1 MWPLLLS
8 LAIPSTSLAFPA
20 QAGQEAASVGQSV
33 RQEPSDPD
41 SALLNRGAK
50 DEQAALERVRRAHLP
65 WAWDGG
71 SQCDERI
78 GRMCWNHDPEDRD
91 WIPAPDPEPLKERRE
106 GYLSLLAEIAGRIP
120 GDLWVAEQRVRYLGE
135 QGEWERAERVAR
147 DCIRSRGEDAP
158 PAPGPDPARRAGRCH
173 DLLGYVLHRM
183 GRFPEAE
190 VAFRQ
195 ALARMDRERAES
207 RLDPRT
213 VAVREAASWLDPA
226 GLSPDSLEARRRTFW
241 LLADPLWMVPGNDRW
256 TEHQARFAAAQI
268 REDSRNPHSIPWGSD
283 LTTVLVRYGE
293 SVGWE
298 RIRERMGAF
307 GDVPVVGHGPN
318 GGRHFL
324 PSGTVLQEPVASLP
338 EDWKLHPTAPR
349 SIHVPLYAERMGAL
363 DVQVARFL
371 RPGGALVVAGFG
383 RPWEPPLP
391 PPTGPGVPRDGS
403 ATAPPPPPPPSPD
416 PGAVRP
422 PEAALLAFDPH
433 GGVVGESRLS
443 GALHGGLTVDLPT
456 GGFVLGVELL
466 DPGARRAWRVRQGI
480 SVPDALPD
488 LAALSDLLLL
498 EPDHPEVDDPTEA
511 VAAVLPAARVAQGG
525 AVGVFWETYGAE
537 AGEVVTF
544 EATIRPGERGL
555 LRRAGEWLRLL
566 DPQPVT
572 RVRWEEP
579 AWEAPAPLVRTLRLD
594 LQELPQGSYELRM
607 RAVLRGRGPVESSR
621 DLEIVA
627 PDDSR
632 LPGNAPR

>member
-8 LAIPSTSLAFPA
+8 LALPSPSLAIPA
-20 QAGQEAASVGQSV
+20 QEGPDPASVVQTS

-41 SALLNRGAK
+41 SALLNRGAQ

-78 GRMCWNHDPEDRD
+78 GRMCWNHDPQDRD
-91 WIPAPDPEPLKERRE
+91 WIPAPDAEPLRERRE

-135 QGEWERAERVAR
+135 QGEWERAEAVAR
-147 DCIRSRGEDAP
+147 DCVQARGEDAP
-158 PAPGPDPARRAGRCH
+158 PAPGPDPARVAGRCH

-190 VAFRQ
+190 AAFRQ
-195 ALARMDRERAES
+195 ALARMDRERADS

-213 VAVREAASWLDPA
+213 VAVREAASWLDPS
-226 GLSPDSLEARRRTFW
+226 GLAPDSVESRRRTFW
-241 LLADPLWMVPGNDRW
+241 LLADPLWLVPGDDRW
-256 TEHQARFAAAQI
+256 TEHQARYAAAQI

-283 LTTVLVRYGE
+283 LTTVLIRYGE

-324 PSGTVLQEPVASLP
+324 PSRVVLEEPAASLA
-338 EDWKLHPTAPR
+338 EDWELDPTAPR
-349 SIHVPLYAERMGAL
+349 SIHVPSYASRMGVL

-391 PPTGPGVPRDGS
+391 PPTGPGVDGEEGVV
-403 ATAPPPPPPPSPD
+403 APQDPPAPSLD
-416 PGAVRP
+416 SGGP
-422 PEAALLAFDPH
+422 PEAALLAMDPA
-433 GGVVGESRLS
+433 GRVVGESRLP
-443 GALHGGLTVDLPT
+443 GKLYGGLAVDLPT
-456 GGFVLGVELL
+456 GGFLLGVELL
-466 DPGARRAWRVRQGI
+466 DPGSRRAWRVRQGI

-488 LAALSDLLLL
+488 VAALSDLLLL
-498 EPDHPEVDDPTEA
+498 EPDHPEVDDPAEA
-511 VAAVLPAARVAQGG
+511 ASAVLPAARVPQGG
-525 AVGVFWETYGAE
+525 AVGVFWETYGAA
-537 AGEVVTF
+537 AGEEVTF

-594 LQELPQGSYELRM
+594 LRELPPGSYELRM
-607 RAVLRGRGPVESSR
+607 RAILRGRSPVESSR
-621 DLEIVA
+621 DLEIV
-627 PDDSR
+627 PRDDPR
-632 LPGNAPR
+632 LGSNDLR

>member
-8 LAIPSTSLAFPA
+8 LVLPSTSLAFPA

-41 SALLNRGAK
+41 SALLNREAK

-71 SQCDERI
+71 SRCDERI

-91 WIPAPDPEPLKERRE
+91 WIPAPDPEPLRERRE
-106 GYLSLLAEIAGRIP
+106 GYLSLLGEIAGRIP

-135 QGEWERAERVAR
+135 QGEWEQAEGAAR
-147 DCIRSRGEDAP
+147 DCIEARGEDAP
-158 PAPGPDPARRAGRCH
+158 PAPGPDPARLAGRCH

-190 VAFRQ
+190 TAFLQ

-213 VAVREAASWLDPA
+213 VAVRDAASWLDPS
-226 GLSPDSLEARRRTFW
+226 GLPPDSTEARRRTFW

-256 TEHQARFAAAQI
+256 TEHQARYTAAQI

-283 LTTVLVRYGE
+283 LTTVLIRYGE

-324 PSGTVLQEPVASLP
+324 PSGVVLEEPAASLA
-338 EDWKLHPTAPR
+338 EDWELHPTAPR
-349 SIHVPLYAERMGAL
+349 SIHVPSYASRMGAL

-391 PPTGPGVPRDGS
+391 PPTGPGVDRDGGGV
-403 ATAPPPPPPPSPD
+403 PSPGPPAPSLD
-416 PGAVRP
+416 PRGA
-422 PEAALLAFDPH
+422 PEAALLAVDPH
-433 GGVVGESRLS
+433 GGVQGESRLS
-443 GALHGGLTVDLPT
+443 GALQGGLTLDLPR
-456 GGFVLGVELL
+456 GGFLLGVELL
-466 DPGARRAWRVRQGI
+466 DPGTGRAWRVRQGLQ
-480 SVPDALPD
+480 VPEFLPE

-498 EPDHPEVDDPTEA
+498 EPEHPEVHDPVEA

-537 AGEVVTF
+537 EGEVVTF

-594 LQELPQGSYELRM
+594 LQELPPGSYELRM
-607 RAVLRGRGPVESSR
+607 RAVLRGRSPVESSR
-621 DLEIVA
+621 DLEIV
-627 PDDSR
+627 PRDDSR
-632 LPGNAPR
+632 LGSNDPR

>member
-8 LAIPSTSLAFPA
+8 LLVPATSLALPLQVGRDPA
-20 QAGQEAASVGQSV
+20 LPRAAVLQQ
-33 RQEPSDPD
+33 RPSDPD

-50 DEQAALERVRRAHLP
+50 DEQAVLERVRRSQLP

-91 WIPAPDPEPLKERRE
+91 WIPAPDTEPFKERRDA
-106 GYLSLLAEIAGRIP
+106 YLSLMGEIAGRIP

-135 QGEWERAERVAR
+135 VGDWDEAEGVAR
-147 DCIRSRGEDAP
+147 GCIVARGEDRP
-158 PAPGPDPARRAGRCH
+158 RVPGPDPARMAGRCH

-183 GRFPEAE
+183 GRVQEAE
-190 VAFRQ
+190 AAFLE
-195 ALARMDRERAES
+195 ALSRMDPERAES

-213 VAVREAASWLDPA
+213 VADRDAAAWLDPS
-226 GLSPDSLEARRRTFW
+226 GLASDSLDARHRRFW

-256 TEHQARFAAAQI
+256 TEHQARYAAAHI

-283 LTTVLVRYGE
+283 LTTVLIRYGE

-324 PSGTVLQEPVASLP
+324 PPASVLRDPVASSP
-338 EDWKLHPTAPR
+338 GDWELDPVAPR
-349 SIHVPLYAERMGAL
+349 SIHVPRYAGRMGEL
-363 DVQVARFL
+363 DVQVARFHRL
-371 RPGGALVVAGFG
+371 DGALLVAGFG

-391 PPTGPGVPRDGS
+391 PPTGPGVDREGGESPT
-403 ATAPPPPPPPSPD
+403 AAPPPRSRQTAQ
-416 PGAVRP
+416 GP
-422 PEAALLAFDPH
+422 PEAALLVLHPE
-433 GGVVGESRLS
+433 GTVMGETRTS
-443 GALHGGLTVDLPT
+443 GALRGGLAVEVPT
-456 GGFVLGVELL
+456 GGFLMGVELL
-466 DPGARRAWRVRQGI
+466 DPRDGRGWRVRQGLQ
-480 SVPDALPD
+480 VPGIMPD
-488 LAALSDLLLL
+488 RAGLSDLLLL
-498 EPDHPEVDDPTEA
+498 EPDHPDVDDPLEA
-511 VAAVLPAARVAQGG
+511 LSAVLPTARVPQGG
-525 AVGVFWETYGAE
+525 AVGVLWETYGAE
-537 AGEVVTF
+537 AGEVVTY

-579 AWEAPAPLVRTLRLD
+579 AWEAPAPVVRTLRLD
-594 LQELPQGSYELRM
+594 LQELPPGSYELRM
-607 RAVLRGRGPVESSR
+607 RAVFRGRSPVESSR
-621 DLEIVA
+621 ELEIVVPEDPA
-627 PDDSR
+627 LTGPD
-632 LPGNAPR
+632 PR